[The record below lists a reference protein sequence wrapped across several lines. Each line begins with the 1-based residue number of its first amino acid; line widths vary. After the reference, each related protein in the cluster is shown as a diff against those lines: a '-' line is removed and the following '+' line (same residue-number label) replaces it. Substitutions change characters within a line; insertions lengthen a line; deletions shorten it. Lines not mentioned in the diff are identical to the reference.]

1 MDFFDRVFSDFTWH
15 PQEGRGSSVR
25 PPARWKIVVC
35 GITAALDLWV
45 LGSELAQIAEKG
57 EAEPWRKRR

>member
-1 MDFFDRVFSDFTWH
+1 M
-15 PQEGRGSSVR
+15 
-25 PPARWKIVVC
+25 VC